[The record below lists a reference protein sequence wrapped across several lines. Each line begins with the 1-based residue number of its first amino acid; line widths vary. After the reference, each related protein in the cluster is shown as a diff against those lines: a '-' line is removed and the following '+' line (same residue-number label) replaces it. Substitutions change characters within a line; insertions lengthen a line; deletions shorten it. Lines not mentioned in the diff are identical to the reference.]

1 MTEKENKAVV
11 NAEMEEAI
19 AEAHLP
25 EVIID
30 DGAEKQEESLARPAR
45 MITDDFD
52 QDNPV
57 EFIHP
62 EDEIR
67 LKWSEIRN
75 DASRRRIKNCEVL
88 GCSKMPRD
96 PISPLKLTISKQL
109 FRLRSFS
116 WMELFRTILTRQTRK
131 QNVKDR
137 FRWLKECWEL
147 KFLSSLLRR
156 FHIITRRP
164 ENVHMR
170 LRPVE

>member
-1 MTEKENKAVV
+1 MTEKENKADV

-25 EVIID
+25 EVIIE
-30 DGAEKQEESLARPAR
+30 DGAEKKEESLARPSR

-88 GCSKMPRD
+88 CCSYMPRD
-96 PISPLKLTISKQL
+96 QVTY
-109 FRLRSFS
+109 
-116 WMELFRTILTRQTRK
+116 
-131 QNVKDR
+131 
-137 FRWLKECWEL
+137 
-147 KFLSSLLRR
+147 
-156 FHIITRRP
+156 ITTKI
-164 ENVHMR
+164 
-170 LRPVE
+170 

>member
-88 GCSKMPRD
+88 GLSLIHILSHITPILKKMK
-96 PISPLKLTISKQL
+96 IGTSMMQI
-109 FRLRSFS
+109 
-116 WMELFRTILTRQTRK
+116 
-131 QNVKDR
+131 
-137 FRWLKECWEL
+137 
-147 KFLSSLLRR
+147 
-156 FHIITRRP
+156 H
-164 ENVHMR
+164 
-170 LRPVE
+170 